1 MDVDSKTITDFGKQ
15 WTTYDDSSGFF
26 GSTELLA
33 DFISPFQI
41 GEFKD
46 KRVADIGAGTGRFV
60 LSLLDAGAAQVIA
73 VEPSQA
79 IEVVRTKTSHVEL
92 GRVIALNI
100 RGDQITPNL
109 DLDYAISI
117 GVLHHVSDPGP
128 VVKAVY
134 ESLKPGG
141 KFIVWLYGKEG
152 NQLYLAL
159 VLPIRIISKRLP
171 HWGKALLAR
180 LLDYPLAAYI
190 GLCKLLPSLPLPLR
204 DYMASILGRLE
215 PAKRRLVIYDQLN
228 PQYAKYYTHDEACNL
243 MKNAPFHVAVH
254 HRRGYSWV
262 VIGTKPI
269 P

>member
-1 MDVDSKTITDFGKQ
+1 MDIDSKTITDFGKQ
-15 WTTYDDSSGFF
+15 WTTYDDSNGFF

-33 DFISPFQI
+33 DFISPFEI
-41 GEFKD
+41 SAFKD

-60 LSLLDAGAAQVIA
+60 LALLNAGAAQVIA

-79 IEVVRTKTSHVEL
+79 IEVVHAKTSHVES

-100 RGDQITPNL
+100 RGDELPPNL
-109 DLDYAISI
+109 GLDYVISI
-117 GVLHHVSDPGP
+117 GVLHHISDPNP

-134 ESLKPGG
+134 ESLNPGG
-141 KFIVWLYGKEG
+141 KFIIWLYGKEG
-152 NQLYLAL
+152 NRLYLAL

-171 HWGKALLAR
+171 HWGKVLLAR
-180 LLDYPLAAYI
+180 LLDLPLVTYM
-190 GLCKLLPSLPLPLR
+190 GLCKLLPSFPLPLR
-204 DYMASILGRLE
+204 DYMTSILGRLE

-228 PQYAKYYTHDEACNL
+228 PQYAKYYTHDEAYNL
-243 MKNAPFHVAVH
+243 MKSAPFNVAIH